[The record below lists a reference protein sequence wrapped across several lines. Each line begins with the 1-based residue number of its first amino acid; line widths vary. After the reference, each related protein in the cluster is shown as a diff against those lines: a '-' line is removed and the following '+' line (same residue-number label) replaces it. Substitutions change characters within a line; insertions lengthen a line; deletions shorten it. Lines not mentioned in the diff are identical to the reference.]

1 MNKKET
7 GNQILQEAKVLAEMM
22 KSQMK
27 DKVLESLAPQVKSL
41 IDTHLEEAEDS
52 YSDEDES
59 LDETIDLNA
68 LLQEAEMEGS
78 SEDETEDSQED
89 ASQDGEGMEG
99 DEDEEGGEHEDSLGQ
114 SNEKLSDMT
123 ASEFLNMF
131 KQALGDLLGDEAST
145 QDSTELPTDGG
156 MEGGLD
162 EEDDEMLEA
171 ILNEIKSKD
180 SKGEDKE
187 KETLMKENKQLR
199 EALAIYKQAIKESQ
213 LGQAQTKFLNKLML
227 EGKVDKTNVL
237 KVSQKFEEMSSV
249 DEMERAYKLL
259 SESVSPKTP
268 VQTKRP
274 ITQIKESLK
283 NTNPAPTTQ
292 VLKEGMNGSKDSDF
306 KARILK
312 NLK

>member
-7 GNQILQEAKVLAEMM
+7 GQQILQDAKALAEMM

-52 YSDEDES
+52 YSDEGES

-68 LLQEAEMEGS
+68 LLQEAEMEDG
-78 SEDETEDSQED
+78 SEDEAEDSQED

-99 DEDEEGGEHEDSLGQ
+99 DDQGGETEDSLGQ
-114 SNEKLSDMT
+114 GDEKISDMT
-123 ASEFLNMF
+123 KGDLLGII

-145 QDSTELPTDGG
+145 QDSTELPVDGG

-187 KETLMKENKQLR
+187 KEALMKENKQLR
-199 EALAIYKQAIKESQ
+199 EALAIYKQTIKESQ

-237 KVSQKFEEMSSV
+237 KVSQKFEEMESV
-249 DEMERAYKLL
+249 DEMERAYKLI
-259 SESVSPKTP
+259 SESVLPKTP